1 MLLRLLTR
9 VLTAV
14 ALLALVWRVGS
25 MGGTGADSW
34 IRPVGGPRG
43 PVRILQFY
51 ATTGMLVAGEKAKLC
66 YGVENARAVHISP
79 RLPGVVPSAN
89 RCLEIVPERTTHYTI
104 LAEGFDGAFVT
115 RFLTLVVEEAPAADR
130 GGLNV
135 AALKCGIR
143 KTGQEACPTWLKPL
157 FES

>member
-51 ATTGMLVAGEKAKLC
+51 ATTGMLMAGQKAKLC

-79 RLPGVVPSAN
+79 RLVGGVGVFA
-89 RCLEIVPERTTHYTI
+89 
-104 LAEGFDGAFVT
+104 GAVST
-115 RFLTLVVEEAPAADR
+115 APASAR
-130 GGLNV
+130 VGVLVPQVIPKQRRMVSVTHNQCRQKSFGCCLR
-135 AALKCGIR
+135 LRI
-143 KTGQEACPTWLKPL
+143 
-157 FES
+157 